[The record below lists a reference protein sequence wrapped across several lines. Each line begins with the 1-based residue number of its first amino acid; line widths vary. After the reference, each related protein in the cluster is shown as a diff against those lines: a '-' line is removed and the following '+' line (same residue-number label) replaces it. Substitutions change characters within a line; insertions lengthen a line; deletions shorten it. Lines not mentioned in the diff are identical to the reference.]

1 MPSLTALL
9 PGRFR
14 VESSKS
20 GGSKTSQAAKAKP
33 RLRSLVL
40 ERRLAGAR
48 RFPFLAEKAL
58 LQAQLQHP
66 LLRGLRSA

>member
-20 GGSKTSQAAKAKP
+20 GGSK
-33 RLRSLVL
+33 SLVL

-58 LQAQLQHP
+58 LHAQLQHP